1 MKCNHIVG
9 IEHPRFQPERPITHS
24 EHMKRKDGWRGEVNF
39 ICPLCG
45 KEIWIWKTIN
55 DPRLGRVTVKKYI
68 G

>member
-9 IEHPRFQPERPITHS
+9 TEQPRFSPEKPITHI
-24 EHMKRKDGWRGEVNF
+24 EYLKRKGGWRGEVNYNY
-39 ICPLCG
+39 PLCG

-55 DPRLGRVTVKKYI
+55 DPRLGRVTVKRYV